1 MIALIVALNNNN
13 TIGLNNNIPWHSK
26 EDLKYFK
33 KITDN
38 STVIMGRK
46 TFESIGK
53 PLKNRQNFVVSSQKI
68 FNNEIKIFNN
78 IELAIK
84 NIKTDNAFFIGG
96 SKIYEES
103 IKYCDK
109 LFITKVNN
117 DIIGDTFFNC
127 CYNDFNLISENKMI
141 DLQSNLNLNFKI
153 YERIKN
159 G

>member
-78 IELAIK
+78 K
-84 NIKTDNAFFIGG
+84 KH
-96 SKIYEES
+96 
-103 IKYCDK
+103 
-109 LFITKVNN
+109 
-117 DIIGDTFFNC
+117 
-127 CYNDFNLISENKMI
+127 
-141 DLQSNLNLNFKI
+141 
-153 YERIKN
+153 
-159 G
+159 